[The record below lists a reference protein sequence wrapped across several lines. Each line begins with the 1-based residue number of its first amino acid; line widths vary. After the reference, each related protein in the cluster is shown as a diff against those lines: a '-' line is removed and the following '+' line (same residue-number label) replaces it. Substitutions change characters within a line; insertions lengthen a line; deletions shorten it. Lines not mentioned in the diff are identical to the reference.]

1 MRDRAKQM
9 AGLWQKVSGL
19 LSGFTSHCAMD
30 LGTANTLIYLKG
42 EGIVLNEPSVVAV
55 DNKTRKMI
63 AVGKEAKQF
72 IGKTPQQI
80 SAIRPLKDGV
90 IADFDVTT
98 AMIKYFLGQVKQSHR
113 LSRLKMVVCV
123 PSGITQVEK
132 KAVLD
137 ACYQVGVRDVRLIE
151 EPMAAA
157 IGAGLPIEMPRGN
170 MVVDIGGGTTE
181 VAIISLSAN
190 AYSES
195 LRVAGDEMDEG
206 IVRYLQ
212 KKHGVA
218 VGMNTAERIKM
229 EMGSA
234 YPGLV
239 SGTANIVGKDLVNGV
254 PVNLTVTGD
263 DIREAMEEPVSAIVD
278 AVKRGLEKLPPEL
291 VSDLQETGM
300 ILTGGGALLRGL
312 DKRISERTSL
322 TVHITEDPLTCIVLG
337 SGRALEDLERYRKVF
352 IS

>member
-1 MRDRAKQM
+1 MMDRARH
-9 AGLWQKVSGL
+9 GISLLQKLTGF

-55 DNKTRKMI
+55 EQKTRKII
-63 AVGKEAKQF
+63 AVGKEAKEY
-72 IGKTPQQI
+72 IGKTPQHI

-98 AMIKYFLGQVKQSHR
+98 AMIKYFLGIVRQEHR
-113 LSRLKMVVCV
+113 LSRPKMVVCV

-132 KAVLD
+132 KAVQD
-137 ACYQVGVRDVRLIE
+137 ACFQVGVRDIRLME
-151 EPMAAA
+151 EPMSAA
-157 IGAGLPIEMPRGN
+157 IGAGLPIELPRGN

-195 LRVAGDEMDEG
+195 LRVAGDELDEA

-212 KKHGVA
+212 KKYQVA
-218 VGMNTAERIKM
+218 VGVNAAEKIKM

-239 SGTANIVGKDLVNGV
+239 STTRTLVGKDLLNGV
-254 PVNLTVTGD
+254 PVNVTVNGD
-263 DIREAMEEPVSAIVD
+263 DIREAIEEPVTAIVD
-278 AVKRGLEKLPPEL
+278 AVKRALEKLPPEL
-291 VSDLQETGM
+291 VSDLQDSGM
-300 ILTGGGALLRGL
+300 ILTGGGALLKGL

-322 TVHITEDPLTCIVLG
+322 TVHIADDPLTCVVMG
-337 SGRALEDLERYRKVF
+337 SGKALEDLERYRKVF
-352 IS
+352 IN